1 MDSFVKFFR
10 DTLNGPLYIV
20 VVVIC
25 VILIFACIGYLAEK
39 SINAKKEKEKYVD
52 VKDDSVVNVKPLE
65 EINNVTP
72 SVSQVEASSSSSVNQ
87 EVVPQEV
94 VQEVVPTVPLN
105 DSNTNNGTTMGPQVV
120 TSTNVVSVPEVLV
133 TPTDEVVI
141 PTVENK

>member
-39 SINAKKEKEKYVD
+39 SINAKKEKEKYAN
-52 VKDDSVVNVKPLE
+52 VKSDDVVNVKPLE
-65 EINNVTP
+65 EVNNVTP
-72 SVSQVEASSSSSVNQ
+72 SVSEGVSVPSSGVGQ
-87 EVVPQEV
+87 EVGQQET
-94 VQEVVPTVPLN
+94 VQEVTPTAPLN
-105 DSNTNNGTTMGPQVV
+105 NDNTNNGTTMGPQVV

>member
-39 SINAKKEKEKYVD
+39 SINAKKEKEKYAD
-52 VKDDSVVNVKPLE
+52 VKSDDVVNVKPLE
-65 EINNVTP
+65 EVNNVTSSVFEEGSVP
-72 SVSQVEASSSSSVNQ
+72 SSGVSQEVGQQEA
-87 EVVPQEV
+87 
-94 VQEVVPTVPLN
+94 VQEVVPTTPLN
-105 DSNTNNGTTMGPQVV
+105 DNTNNGTTMGPQVV

>member
-39 SINAKKEKEKYVD
+39 SINAKKEKEKYAD
-52 VKDDSVVNVKPLE
+52 VKSDDVVNVKPLE
-65 EINNVTP
+65 EVNNVTP
-72 SVSQVEASSSSSVNQ
+72 SVS
-87 EVVPQEV
+87 EVVNAPSSGVGQEV
-94 VQEVVPTVPLN
+94 VQQEAVQEVVSTPPLN
-105 DSNTNNGTTMGPQVV
+105 DNTNNGTTMGPQVV

>member
-39 SINAKKEKEKYVD
+39 SINAKKEKEKYAN
-52 VKDDSVVNVKPLE
+52 VKSDDVVNVKPLE
-65 EINNVTP
+65 EVNNVTP
-72 SVSQVEASSSSSVNQ
+72 SVSEGVNAPSSGVS
-87 EVVPQEV
+87 QEV
-94 VQEVVPTVPLN
+94 VQQEAVQEVVSTPPLN
-105 DSNTNNGTTMGPQVV
+105 DNTNNGTTMGPQVV

>member
-39 SINAKKEKEKYVD
+39 SINAKKEKEKYAN
-52 VKDDSVVNVKPLE
+52 VKSDDVVNVKPLE
-65 EINNVTP
+65 EVNNVTP
-72 SVSQVEASSSSSVNQ
+72 SVS
-87 EVVPQEV
+87 EVVNAPSSGVGQEV
-94 VQEVVPTVPLN
+94 VQQEAVQEVVSTPPLN
-105 DSNTNNGTTMGPQVV
+105 DNTNNGTTMGPQVV